1 MGAQHDVVT
10 ADMVPR
16 LDLQTDELRQVA
28 AEMRAT
34 AVTARDASS
43 RVLAGWKL
51 LDSSY
56 QAPESP
62 AVLAVMDE
70 AADGAVAYASIL
82 DIVSGALVAFADD
95 IDVAK
100 AQLKTIAAD
109 VADLGTAARDVDDWQ
124 DSSRLVATND
134 GIISRI
140 AQLQTAVTEAE
151 ALCTAAIRGAAE
163 APRTDPTTQAR
174 DMIADLFG
182 FSSDRHVDRIEELLA
197 GAADPY
203 STAMYGHL
211 ELLRDGMV
219 SGTYDGDAVFE
230 AFQRLT
236 PEQVANLEQYLGSV
250 HAMGHSDLVATF
262 SSQLLAGLGTES
274 QVRTMIDSLPSLEP
288 KVSDEVT
295 GWVAT
300 DREKIMKGLENAQ
313 YEDVNQGAGQDCWLL
328 AGLGAALVSR
338 PQQIKDNITANA
350 NGTYTVTLY
359 PDGKAT
365 EVTVSGDVAVDG
377 EGDAFYAGGPLED
390 QAPNWVSIY
399 EKASAQLIGDGSFAG
414 LRAGHPATGIEVTTG
429 RETETYG
436 PGSWGSGHVSVQQVQ
451 QLLDEGH
458 PMTCLTQHRWS
469 DTTIASWHVYFVA
482 EVDSDGLIVVR
493 NPWGHGN
500 RSGVQEELR
509 LTEEEFNETFALESS
524 GS

>member
-1 MGAQHDVVT
+1 M
-10 ADMVPR
+10 
-16 LDLQTDELRQVA
+16 
-28 AEMRAT
+28 
-34 AVTARDASS
+34 
-43 RVLAGWKL
+43 
-51 LDSSY
+51 
-56 QAPESP
+56 
-62 AVLAVMDE
+62 
-70 AADGAVAYASIL
+70 
-82 DIVSGALVAFADD
+82 
-95 IDVAK
+95 
-100 AQLKTIAAD
+100 
-109 VADLGTAARDVDDWQ
+109 
-124 DSSRLVATND
+124 
-134 GIISRI
+134 
-140 AQLQTAVTEAE
+140 
-151 ALCTAAIRGAAE
+151 
-163 APRTDPTTQAR
+163 
-174 DMIADLFG
+174 
-182 FSSDRHVDRIEELLA
+182 
-197 GAADPY
+197 
-203 STAMYGHL
+203 
-211 ELLRDGMV
+211 
-219 SGTYDGDAVFE
+219 
-230 AFQRLT
+230 
-236 PEQVANLEQYLGSV
+236 
-250 HAMGHSDLVATF
+250 
-262 SSQLLAGLGTES
+262 
-274 QVRTMIDSLPSLEP
+274 
-288 KVSDEVT
+288 
-295 GWVAT
+295 
-300 DREKIMKGLENAQ
+300 
-313 YEDVNQGAGQDCWLL
+313 
-328 AGLGAALVSR
+328 SR

>member
-1 MGAQHDVVT
+1 MGGQHDVVT
-10 ADMVPR
+10 AEMVPQ
-16 LDLQTDELRQVA
+16 LDLQTEELRRVA

-34 AVTARDASS
+34 AVTAREAVS
-43 RVLAGWKL
+43 RVVTGWRM
-51 LDSSY
+51 LDGSY
-56 QAPESP
+56 QAPESA
-62 AVLAVMDE
+62 AVLAVMDP
-70 AADGAVAYASIL
+70 AAEGVAGYTGML

-95 IDVAK
+95 VEVAQ
-100 AQLKTIAAD
+100 AQLRAVSAD
-109 VADLGTAARDVDDWQ
+109 VADLGAAVDGDPDWH
-124 DSSRLVATND
+124 DSSRLVGMND
-134 GIISRI
+134 GIARRI
-140 AQLQTAVTEAE
+140 AMIQTAVSEAE
-151 ALCTAAIRGAAE
+151 ALCAGTIRGAAL
-163 APRTDPTTQAR
+163 AAGANPASAFQ
-174 DMIADLFG
+174 DMASTLLG
-182 FSSDRHVDRIEELLA
+182 FSPGRHVDRIEELLA

-211 ELLRDGMV
+211 ELLRDGLV
-219 SGTYDGDAVFE
+219 SGKYDAAAVYA

-236 PEQVANLEQYLGSV
+236 PEQVANLELRLAST
-250 HAMGHSDLVATF
+250 HAMGSSYLVAEI
-262 SSQLLAGLGTES
+262 SSPLLAGLETET
-274 QVRTMIDSLPSLEP
+274 QVRTMLDGLPSLEP

-295 GWVAT
+295 GWVTA
-300 DREKIMKGLENAQ
+300 DREKIMKGVEEAH
-313 YEDVNQGAGQDCWLL
+313 YRDVNQGAGQDCWLL

-377 EGDAFYAGGPLED
+377 EGDAFYAGGSLED

-399 EKASAQLIGDGSFAG
+399 EKASAQLVGDGSFAG

-436 PGSWGSGHVSVQQVQ
+436 PSPWGSGHVSAQQVQ
-451 QLLDEGH
+451 QLLDEGR

-469 DTTIASWHVYFVA
+469 DTTIASWHVYFVT

-500 RSGVQEELR
+500 RSGVQEELK
-509 LTEEEFNETFALESS
+509 LTEEEFNKTFALESS